1 MIVQNKNAHDNGT
14 QYNITLHFE
23 TQYCGNMYRTNVME
37 CCKQAIMLS
46 VPVLNVVILS
56 VVMVS
61 VAAPLLEDN
70 GI

>member
-1 MIVQNKNAHDNGT
+1 MIVQNDNAHHNGN

-23 TQYCGNMYRTNVME
+23 TQYCGIMYRTNVME

-46 VPVLNVVILS
+46 VPMLNVVILS
-56 VVMVS
+56 VVMMSVVS
-61 VAAPLLEDN
+61 PLLEDN